1 MAGTDIDI
9 YIGIDI
15 EGEQMEARL
24 GDLGRGAQ
32 APRDG

>member
-1 MAGTDIDI
+1 MAGTD
-9 YIGIDI
+9 IDI
-15 EGEQMEARL
+15 EGEQMETRL

>member
-9 YIGIDI
+9 GIGIQ
-15 EGEQMEARL
+15 GEQMEARL